1 MENKMAELTPDQE
14 YLNSILEK
22 FNADPNDESLSETER
37 VLLQKV
43 MDVEKEVVELSEQ
56 FNTLAEEIKAKQE
69 KANQQIL
76 LKKGQSQGLVDSL
89 LALR

>member
-1 MENKMAELTPDQE
+1 MAELTPDQE